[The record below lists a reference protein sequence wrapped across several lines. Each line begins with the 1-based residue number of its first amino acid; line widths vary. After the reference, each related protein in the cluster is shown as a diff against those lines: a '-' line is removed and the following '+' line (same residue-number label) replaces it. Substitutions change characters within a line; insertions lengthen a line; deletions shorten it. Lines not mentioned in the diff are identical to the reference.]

1 MLLFFYRECEQI
13 ILETKIVQLRD
24 PVEFEVQMI
33 PGQVLEYAMRSLFI
47 YICTNGRILQIF
59 TSLNS
64 NLTFSAPVGCKSFKY
79 QTLLKHGGCSFI
91 CVVTD

>member
-1 MLLFFYRECEQI
+1 MLLFFYREYEQI

-33 PGQVLEYAMRSLFI
+33 PGQVLEYAMRRLFI
-47 YICTNGRILQIF
+47 ICPNGLILQIF

-79 QTLLKHGGCSFI
+79 QTLLKHRGCSFI